1 MSQAGLELMI
11 LLIWSPKCLHY
22 RLVPLYLALLVRV
35 CGVCVFE
42 TGSLCVTLV
51 GVLCL
56 ALLCVCVCVRTRVR
70 ARMCV
75 GQGLSCVLR

>member
-56 ALLCVCVCVRTRVR
+56 ALLCVCVCVCVRVYV
-70 ARMCV
+70 CV
-75 GQGLSCVLR
+75 CVWDGVSLGI